1 MTPTATRIGRHS
13 PAPLDETTSDD
24 ARAERLAALR
34 RTVARLESGS
44 PDAVPAHLSLG
55 LPEVHRHLPVPGL
68 PCGALH
74 EVLAASHGDRPAAFG
89 FIAALA
95 ARALSARRGAAVLV
109 TTRRSL
115 ADFGQIHGP
124 GLRTLGFDPAKLL
137 LVEARNDTDALWAM
151 EESLRPEAA
160 PAVVAGA
167 IEGRLDLTMSR
178 RLNLAAAASGTPLL
192 LLRSPA
198 AAGTSAAATR
208 WRVAAAPAGR
218 DRFGAIAGAQ
228 WHLALERYRNGRGG
242 QWLIGWDHVAD
253 RFHLAEIVADRA
265 PAEGTSPMGAGP
277 KRADQGELRLVG

>member
-1 MTPTATRIGRHS
+1 LGEDGASG
-13 PAPLDETTSDD
+13 

-44 PDAVPAHLSLG
+44 PDAAPAHLSLG
-55 LPEVHRHLPVPGL
+55 LPEIHRHLPGPGL
-68 PCGALH
+68 SLGALH

-89 FIAALA
+89 FVAALS
-95 ARALSARRGAAVLV
+95 ARALSARRGAVVLV
-109 TTRRSL
+109 ATRRSL
-115 ADFGQIHGP
+115 ADFGQVHGP
-124 GLRTLGFDPAKLL
+124 GLRALGVDPGRLL
-137 LVEARNDTDALWAM
+137 LVETRNDTDALWAM

-178 RLNLAAAASGTPLL
+178 RLNLAAAASGTPIL

-218 DRFGAIAGAQ
+218 DRFGALAGAH
-228 WHLALERYRNGRGG
+228 WRVALERCRNGRGG

-253 RFHLAEIVADRA
+253 RFHLAEVVADRT
-265 PAEGTSPMGAGP
+265 PAQGTGPMGAGPMGAGP
-277 KRADQGELRLVG
+277 KRAGQGELRLVG

>member
-1 MTPTATRIGRHS
+1 MTPTATHTGRHS
-13 PAPLDETTSDD
+13 SAPPDETTFSG

-44 PDAVPAHLSLG
+44 PDAAPAYLSLG
-55 LPEVHRHLPVPGL
+55 LPEVHGHLPGPGL

-74 EVLAASHGDRPAAFG
+74 EVLAMSHGDRPAAFG
-89 FIAALA
+89 FVAALA

-109 TTRRSL
+109 AARRCF
-115 ADFGQIHGP
+115 ADFGQVHGP
-124 GLRTLGFDPAKLL
+124 GLRALGFDPGQLL
-137 LVEARNDTDALWAM
+137 LVETRNDTDALWAM

-198 AAGTSAAATR
+198 AAGTSAAVTR

-218 DRFGAIAGAQ
+218 DRFGALAGAHWQ
-228 WHLALERYRNGRGG
+228 VALERCRNGRGG

-253 RFHLAEIVADRA
+253 RFHLAEVVADRA
-265 PAEGTSPMGAGP
+265 PAEGAGP
-277 KRADQGELRLVG
+277 KGPSSRGVGRLQLAS